1 LSVLFVANDSRDQ
14 ITLLIT
20 AEDTLENTCILVATV
35 RRVFHLLVPF
45 VDIRIFIQVNTSAQ
59 NVASVFRALMT
70 LQYTGE
76 VIQDK
81 NHLNVLFVAND
92 SQHHVTL
99 LDTAELTREINR
111 TNVTCVTRRLVSLEI

>member
-1 LSVLFVANDSRDQ
+1 
-14 ITLLIT
+14 
-20 AEDTLENTCILVATV
+20 
-35 RRVFHLLVPF
+35 
-45 VDIRIFIQVNTSAQ
+45 
-59 NVASVFRALMT
+59 MT